1 MRTKISLFSALVAIL
16 ILSACGNAEME
27 KRIANLE
34 RRVNQLENRGIA
46 RSAIT
51 PTSNPTQTAKTI
63 ETDSSVNA
71 KFQWENTVY
80 NFGNIN
86 QGEVVNYTFKFKNVG
101 TEDLLIQSTSASCG
115 CTVPQHTK
123 EPVPPGGSGEIVV
136 RFDSK
141 GKNGQQS
148 PAITVV
154 ANTTPKQTRLILRGF
169 VQINSVPQP

>member
-46 RSAIT
+46 RSAIR

-86 QGEVVNYTFKFKNVG
+86 QGEVSELHF
-101 TEDLLIQSTSASCG
+101 
-115 CTVPQHTK
+115 
-123 EPVPPGGSGEIVV
+123 
-136 RFDSK
+136 
-141 GKNGQQS
+141 
-148 PAITVV
+148 
-154 ANTTPKQTRLILRGF
+154 
-169 VQINSVPQP
+169 QI